1 MIFHINIANF
11 TNDLIYSLYNGHVK
25 VALRILAFLTLEVRQ
40 SRCRKRVTDGV
51 GKVLT
56 TMLGSKMRH
65 LVKILLQLENVAQVK
80 LKRKGFVITSIHC
93 YTGMYP
99 QGRPVRPRSHL
110 NFQIP

>member
-1 MIFHINIANF
+1 M
-11 TNDLIYSLYNGHVK
+11 IYSLYNGHVK
-25 VALRILAFLTLEVRQ
+25 VALRILAFLTLVVRQ

-56 TMLGSKMRH
+56 TMMGSNLRH

-93 YTGMYP
+93 YGNKE
-99 QGRPVRPRSHL
+99 SIL
-110 NFQIP
+110 CIEQIVCAMN